1 MSASSA
7 IKHVTATGDIVTHDA
22 LLRAVV
28 VTAGSD
34 AASATVKAGGSGG
47 TTVLVVKAAAGTTG
61 STGDL
66 GGAQCPGGIH
76 VTATGTSP
84 AITVVYE

>member
-1 MSASSA
+1 MSASA
-7 IKHVTATGDIVTHDA
+7 IKQVSATGDIVTRDA
-22 LLRAVV
+22 ILHSVV

-34 AASATVKAGGSGG
+34 AASATVKAGGSSG
-47 TTVLVVKAAAGTTG
+47 TTVLTVKAAAGATA

-66 GGAQCPGGIH
+66 GRAQCPGGIH
-76 VTATGTSP
+76 VTASGTTP